1 MQQIKYKGILIDYQL
16 ISHQKLQARKEWQD
30 IFKMIKGKNLQTRK
44 PYPATFSF
52 RFDEEIN
59 WFPDKQKMRSQ
70 SHETSFAT
78 NATETS
84 LSGKEKARRRSKKIT
99 KWGSLL
105 VKANI

>member
-1 MQQIKYKGILIDYQL
+1 MQQIKYKGIPIDYQL

-59 WFPDKQKMRSQ
+59 RFTDKQKISQ

-78 NATETS
+78 NAKETS
-84 LSGKEKARRRSKKIT
+84 LSGKEKATRRSKKIT

>member
-44 PYPATFSF
+44 PYPTTFSF

-59 WFPDKQKMRSQ
+59 WFPDKQKIREVSFMRQ
-70 SHETSFAT
+70 A
-78 NATETS
+78 
-84 LSGKEKARRRSKKIT
+84 LKQMLKK
-99 KWGSLL
+99 LL
-105 VKANI
+105 